1 MGEVPRN
8 MHRKL
13 PNHVPSEKNNS
24 NNEIIK
30 DEKTPFNKDVDGF
43 SARHEDEEREEAD
56 TFPQGDPDS
65 FQPHVPQ
72 HDEAEATQQTFGML
86 LGADVA
92 VSLGGGTSD
101 DPHTPL
107 GLIDVAR
114 DKILHYFVFSDFEE
128 GGPQNFQLN
137 NW

>member
-1 MGEVPRN
+1 MY
-8 MHRKL
+8 HLK
-13 PNHVPSEKNNS
+13 KTTQ
-24 NNEIIK
+24 IK

-92 VSLGGGTSD
+92 VSWWGAGLRMILT
-101 DPHTPL
+101 HPL
-107 GLIDVAR
+107 ALSMWQEIRSCMILSFLILKRMVHR
-114 DKILHYFVFSDFEE
+114 IS
-128 GGPQNFQLN
+128 N
-137 NW
+137 